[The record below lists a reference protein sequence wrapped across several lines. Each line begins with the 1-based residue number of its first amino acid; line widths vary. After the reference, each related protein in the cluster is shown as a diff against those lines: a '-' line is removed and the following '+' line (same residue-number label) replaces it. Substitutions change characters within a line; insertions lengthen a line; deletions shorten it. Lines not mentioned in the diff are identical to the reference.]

1 MLMVEAQLSVL
12 EELPMHWEMFV
23 VVVHDT
29 VDPQVVP
36 GTAVGDVC
44 RMQVAAIIE
53 HVMHHIVHDIS
64 NIIGTHVVTEHPNL
78 VLQVLNLS

>member
-1 MLMVEAQLSVL
+1 
-12 EELPMHWEMFV
+12 MHWEMFV

-44 RMQVAAIIE
+44 RMQVAMLIE
-53 HVMHHIVHDIS
+53 DVACTFLKLTVTGDIYWHHNAHDIS
-64 NIIGTHVVTEHPNL
+64 NIVGAHVISEHPNL
-78 VLQVLNLS
+78 V